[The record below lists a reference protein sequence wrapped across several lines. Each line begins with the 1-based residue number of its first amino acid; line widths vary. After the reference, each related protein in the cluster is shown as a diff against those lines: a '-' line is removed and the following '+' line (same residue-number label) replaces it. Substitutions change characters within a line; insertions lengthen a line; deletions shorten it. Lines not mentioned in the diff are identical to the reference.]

1 MKARSKQISLSVIIM
16 LIVAVSA
23 AFTITACQ
31 SSATDQKSADDKA
44 DYTITKVNGDIK
56 PDDVWTNYV
65 NLSGT
70 YLDVNVKDKSEWT
83 TKTYKKELTIKKLP
97 RTGE

>member
-1 MKARSKQISLSVIIM
+1 MLQFPKDNEVITDFKMEFGTVPEYFKAKTTPFI
-16 LIVAVSA
+16 
-23 AFTITACQ
+23 F
-31 SSATDQKSADDKA
+31 
-44 DYTITKVNGDIK
+44 TKVNEDINA
-56 PDDVWTNYV
+56 DDIWTNYV